1 MGGGRGRTLSKK
13 EAELRVRSLHVSESS
28 GGRLRAAHTVPETET
43 TATLMSSATDNA
55 KPLSKRKYLQASY
68 AREDK
73 TLNASSIYEPFSLGW
88 SRQSGGTIE
97 V

>member
-73 TLNASSIYEPFSLGW
+73 TFNASSIYDPFLLDGPGKW
-88 SRQSGGTIE
+88 WDHRG
-97 V
+97 